1 MTLGARLAILPQ
13 PAARSSL
20 ATTPLTRV
28 PSGSFLLFSRTHA
41 LSSKRMTRP
50 SGLVISFL
58 VRTMTACRTSPRRT
72 FCVFAWPGVLETGR
86 AFCTTTTISS
96 PEKDNSKSSRE
107 RVSSQF
113 VKGWNYSVVET
124 TYQLDLD
131 LGLSCFAVHSRI
143 LQSARRSC
151 R

>member
-1 MTLGARLAILPQ
+1 MTLGAKLAILPH

-28 PSGSFLLFSRTHA
+28 PSGSFLLFRSTHA
-41 LSSKRMTRP
+41 LSSNRITRP

-72 FCVFAWPGVLETGR
+72 FCVLAWPGVFEMGR

-96 PEKDNSKSSRE
+96 P
-107 RVSSQF
+107 VSDQ
-113 VKGWNYSVVET
+113 
-124 TYQLDLD
+124 
-131 LGLSCFAVHSRI
+131 H
-143 LQSARRSC
+143 RSEQYE
-151 R
+151 